1 MSVSSIDQKKC
12 EGYGILLKGSQHV
25 KIYDKNGRGS
35 FTIPDK
41 VYRELWEKKQIII
54 ELLMV
59 Y

>member
-41 VYRELWEKKQIII
+41 VYRELWEKK
-54 ELLMV
+54 
-59 Y
+59 